1 MDISPNLDQCQK
13 NLWEKTEMNSARVD
27 VATDQDIKISLPNLE
42 K

>member
-13 NLWEKTEMNSARVD
+13 NLKEKTEMNSARVD